1 MIICHF
7 HHGEGLGKHL
17 RSMGYCFG
25 LYLFCCGT
33 KVFFQIVFVVLG
45 LQSFRP
51 PSVHLSLLFVLV
63 TAQKKILMLIYE
75 VGTQCL
81 A

>member
-1 MIICHF
+1 M
-7 HHGEGLGKHL
+7 
-17 RSMGYCFG
+17 
-25 LYLFCCGT
+25 
-33 KVFFQIVFVVLG
+33 FFQIVFVVLG